1 MQTGIRSNSSGF
13 EVSDMLP
20 SFRLIAAGFLC
31 GFVVVFAGLRLATSL
46 NNIHEALPI
55 MAAQAAPAPSA
66 GIGNARGMP
75 GAFPVL
81 YDMRFVASATA
92 PLLASMTPHALERA
106 ITPRALERA
115 MTPRA
120 LERAMPA
127 PSLRIED
134 FTKDTA
140 VAPAAPS
147 VPVAAID
154 PAPKAP
160 APAAAVAPAAL
171 EPQPPAVAAID
182 PRPAPLPDSMA
193 VEPAPSPAPVAI
205 EAPPASDAAAV
216 IPQPTPSPEPAKDA
230 PRTEAPART
239 AAVDPQAPAPDTIAA
254 EPAIEAPAAL
264 AAPQPQA
271 AKPVRTKRARTVR
284 RAPAKPANSD
294 PLANSSG
301 NQQ

>member
-1 MQTGIRSNSSGF
+1 
-13 EVSDMLP
+13 MLP

-31 GFVVVFAGLRLATSL
+31 GFVVVFAGLRLAASL

-55 MAAQAAPAPSA
+55 MAAQAAPAPPT
-66 GIGNARGMP
+66 GTGNARGTP

-92 PLLASMTPHALERA
+92 PLLASMTPHA
-106 ITPRALERA
+106 P
-115 MTPRA
+115 
-120 LERAMPA
+120 ERAMPA

-134 FTKDTA
+134 FTKDAA

-160 APAAAVAPAAL
+160 AAAAAPK
-171 EPQPPAVAAID
+171 PQPPAVAAID

-193 VEPAPSPAPVAI
+193 VEPPPAPSPAPLAI

-216 IPQPTPSPEPAKDA
+216 ITQPTPSPEPAMDA
-230 PRTEAPART
+230 RRTEPPART
-239 AAVDPQAPAPDTIAA
+239 AAVGPQAPAPDTIA
-254 EPAIEAPAAL
+254 EIG
-264 AAPQPQA
+264 
-271 AKPVRTKRARTVR
+271 RAHV
-284 RAPAKPANSD
+284 
-294 PLANSSG
+294 
-301 NQQ
+301 